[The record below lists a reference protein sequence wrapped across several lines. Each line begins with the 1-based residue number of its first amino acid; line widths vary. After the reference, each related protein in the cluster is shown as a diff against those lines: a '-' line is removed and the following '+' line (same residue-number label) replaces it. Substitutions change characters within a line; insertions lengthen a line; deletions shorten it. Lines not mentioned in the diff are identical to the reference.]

1 MRSMDYIGLV
11 FCWIW
16 FVLCALFL
24 IAKKLDMWYSRKE
37 KPKTTDVKCPFDGK
51 KLKDYELFFGHC
63 KSCPLRPS
71 CKGIN
76 NPTHVK
82 S

>member
-1 MRSMDYIGLV
+1 MRSIDYVSLEV
-11 FCWIW
+11 CWLL
-16 FVLCALFL
+16 FVLCALFF
-24 IAKKLDMWYSRKE
+24 IAKKIDMWYNKKE
-37 KPKTTDVKCPFDGK
+37 KPKTTEVRCPFDGK

-63 KSCPLRPS
+63 KSCPLRSS

-76 NPTHVK
+76 NQTNVK